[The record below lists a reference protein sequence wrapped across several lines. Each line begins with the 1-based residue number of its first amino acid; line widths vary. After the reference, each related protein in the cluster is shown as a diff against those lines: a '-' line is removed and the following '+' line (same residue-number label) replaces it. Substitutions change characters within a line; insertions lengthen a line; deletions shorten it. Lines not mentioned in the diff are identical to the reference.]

1 MDISTLTG
9 LSETEAANRLQL
21 EGYNELPSARPRGI
35 LAIAIEVVREPMIL
49 LLLASGTVYVLLG
62 DLQEALVLL
71 GSIFLVIGI
80 TLYQESK
87 TERALDAL
95 RQLSSPR
102 ALVIRDGIRKR
113 IAGREV
119 ARGDTIILNEGD
131 RVPADAAVIHSEN
144 LSADESLLTGE
155 SAPVRKSVWDGQSPR
170 VAPGGD
176 DLPFVYSG
184 ALITQGQGMAVVQ
197 QTGVHTELG
206 KIGKAILT
214 VEPERTRLQ
223 LETGRVVRIFALV
236 GVALCILVA
245 ALYAVTRGSWLGGIL
260 AGLTLSIAM
269 VPEEIPVVLTVFFA
283 LGAWRIS
290 RQHVLTRRIPVIE
303 ALGSATVLCV
313 DKTGTLT
320 MNRMSVSRLCAN
332 GEVYE
337 VDQLAHGALPE
348 AVHEAIEY
356 GVLASKSDPFDPMEK
371 AFHDLAQQSLRD
383 TEHVHSGWQLVREYA
398 FSQTIL
404 AVTRV
409 WRAPDRDELVIASKG
424 APEAIADLC
433 HLDESSLR
441 EVLQQADSMAD
452 DGLRVLAVA
461 SGHYSQRELP
471 ETHHDFDFKFE
482 GLVGLADPVR
492 PGVVEAIQECYSAGI
507 RVVII
512 TGDYPATAR
521 SVARQVRLRGAEI
534 AVTGPELEH
543 MIGTELTS
551 CVARVNVFA
560 RVTPQTKLR
569 LITGLKANGEIT
581 AMTGDGV
588 NDAPALKAAHIGI
601 AMGGR
606 GADVAREAG
615 SLVLLNDEFPSIL
628 QAIRLGRRIF
638 DNIKKA
644 IGYIF
649 AIHVPIAGMS
659 LIPVILKWP
668 LVLMPVHVVFL
679 EMITDPACSIA
690 FEMEPEEPDVMRRP
704 PRKPDEPAFGKRT
717 VLVGL
722 LQGMVALGVVLAVF
736 TSGLRVGEGEA
747 DARALCF
754 TSMVFV
760 NLGLVFANRS
770 RRRSVGAVLRTPNPA
785 LPWLVGSTLAVLAAI
800 LYVPFLRGLFRLST
814 LHPNDLALCFA
825 AGVISMAGAMA
836 VTKLIRMPAS
846 ESRG

>member
-1 MDISTLTG
+1 MEISTLAG
-9 LSETEAANRLQL
+9 LSETETADRLQR
-21 EGYNELPSARPRGI
+21 EGYNDLPTARPRGVF
-35 LAIAIEVVREPMIL
+35 AIALDVVREPMLL

-71 GSIFLVIGI
+71 GSIFVVIGI

-95 RQLSSPR
+95 RELSSPR
-102 ALVIRDGIRKR
+102 ALVIRDGKRKR

-119 ARGDTIILNEGD
+119 VRGDTIVLNEGD
-131 RVPADAAVIHSEN
+131 RVPADAAVIHNEN

-155 SAPVRKSVWDGQSPR
+155 SAPVRKSVWDGHSPR
-170 VAPGGD
+170 VPPGGD

-184 ALITQGQGMAVVQ
+184 ALITQGQGIGVVQ
-197 QTGVHTELG
+197 HTGMHTELG

-223 LETGRVVRIFALV
+223 LETGRVVRVFALI
-236 GVALCILVA
+236 GVALCVLVTV
-245 ALYAVTRGSWLGGIL
+245 LYAVTRGSWLGGVL
-260 AGLTLSIAM
+260 AGLTLSIAI
-269 VPEEIPVVLTVFFA
+269 VPEEIPVVLTIFFA

-290 RQHVLTRRIPVIE
+290 RQHVLTRRVPVIE
-303 ALGSATVLCV
+303 ALGSTTVLCV

-320 MNRMSVSRLCAN
+320 LNRMSVSRLCAN
-332 GEVYE
+332 GEVH
-337 VDQLAHGALPE
+337 DIGQLGSGALPE
-348 AVHEAIEY
+348 AVHEVIEY
-356 GVLASKSDPFDPMEK
+356 GVLASKSDPYDPMEK

-383 TEHVHSGWQLVREYA
+383 TEHVHSSWQLVREYP

-433 HLDESSLR
+433 HLDESRLR
-441 EVLQQADSMAD
+441 EVLQQADSMAN

-461 SGHYSQRELP
+461 SGHYAGRELP
-471 ETHHDFDFKFE
+471 ETHHDFEFQFE

-521 SVARQVRLRGAEI
+521 SVARQVRLTGAETV
-534 AVTGPELEH
+534 VTGPELER
-543 MIGTELTS
+543 MNEAQLTS

-560 RVTPQTKLR
+560 RVTPAAKLR
-569 LITGLKANGEIT
+569 LVTALKSNGEIT

-615 SLVLLNDEFPSIL
+615 SLVLLNDEFPSIV

-638 DNIKKA
+638 DNVKKA
-644 IGYIF
+644 IGYVF
-649 AIHVPIAGMS
+649 AIHVPVAGMS

-679 EMITDPACSIA
+679 EMITDPACSVA
-690 FEMEPEEPDVMRRP
+690 FEMEAEEPDVMRRP
-704 PRKPDEPAFGKRT
+704 PRNPKEPAFGRPT

-722 LQGMVALGVVLAVF
+722 LQGLLALAVILAVF
-736 TSGLRVGEGEA
+736 ITALKLGKGEK

-760 NLGLVFANRS
+760 NLGLVLANRS
-770 RRRSVGAVLRTPNPA
+770 RRRSVSAVLSTPNPA
-785 LPWLVGSTLAVLAAI
+785 LPWLAGSTLAVLATI
-800 LYVPFLRGLFRLST
+800 LSVPFLRELFRLST
-814 LHPNDLALCFA
+814 LHADDLLLC
-825 AGVISMAGAMA
+825 VVAGAISTAGAIA
-836 VTKLIRMPAS
+836 VRAFLVLR
-846 ESRG
+846 